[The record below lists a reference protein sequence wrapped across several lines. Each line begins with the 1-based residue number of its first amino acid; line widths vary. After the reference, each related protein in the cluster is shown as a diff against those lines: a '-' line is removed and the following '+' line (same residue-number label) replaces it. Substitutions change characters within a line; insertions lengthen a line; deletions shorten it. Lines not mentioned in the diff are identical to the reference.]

1 MNGWSVCLD
10 YGESVPDDVAGR
22 LLDHLTQHHGVAGS
36 VPGTGGSLSLRMT
49 VECYS
54 AGAAVSLA
62 EMYAADALRT
72 VYGSALELVAV
83 EAQTEAELE
92 RRLAE

>member
-10 YGESVPDDVAGR
+10 YAESVPDDVAGG
-22 LLDHLTQHHGVAGS
+22 LLDYLTQHHGVAGS
-36 VPGTGGSLSLRMT
+36 VPGTGGNLSLRMT
-49 VECYS
+49 VDTGS
-54 AGAAVSLA
+54 VGAAVSLA
-62 EMYAADALRT
+62 EMYAAEALRT

-83 EAQTEAELE
+83 EAQTEAELG